1 MAAGSFIAV
10 DKFPY
15 HAARQAFDFLSGTIK
30 CALFDNAHTPAP
42 TTNEFLS
49 DLSNEVSSGTY
60 PDYARQ
66 TLGSKTITQGTANKV
81 VYDAADVSFGASVT
95 IAARYMYLFL
105 DTGVAGTSK
114 LMGYID
120 LNNGGS
126 ANVASVAS
134 AFGITW
140 NASGIYSIDPSP

>member
-15 HAARQAFDFLSGTIK
+15 HAARQAFDFLGGTIK
-30 CALFDNAHTPAP
+30 AALFDNAHTPNP
-42 TTNEFLS
+42 TVNEFLS
-49 DLSNEVSSGTY
+49 DLANEVNAGTY

-66 TLGSKTITQGTANKV
+66 TLAGKTITQGASNKV
-81 VYDAADVSFGASVT
+81 VFDANDVSFGASVT
-95 IAARYMYLFL
+95 IVARYLYLFL

-134 AFGITW
+134 AFSVAW
-140 NASGIYSIDPSP
+140 HANGIYSIDPSP